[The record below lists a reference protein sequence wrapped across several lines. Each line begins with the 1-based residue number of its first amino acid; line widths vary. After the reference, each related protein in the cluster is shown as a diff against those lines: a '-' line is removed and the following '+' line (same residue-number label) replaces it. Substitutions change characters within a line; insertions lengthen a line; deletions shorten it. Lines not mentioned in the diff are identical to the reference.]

1 MSEAMEDPVK
11 GPVKDPAYVAAQTG
25 TVIHTAVSTGRLEDH
40 LAAAKDATATDA
52 MGAVV
57 TFEGTVRD
65 HDNGEG
71 VTQLIYTHHPTADA
85 VLARI
90 AEETVAEY
98 PEIRLWAEHRSGEL
112 GIGELAFLVV
122 VASSHRGPAFEAV
135 AEFASR
141 VKSEVPI
148 WKEQEHTDG
157 STHWVGLS

>member
-1 MSEAMEDPVK
+1 MEDPVK

-85 VLARI
+85 PRRPSPS
-90 AEETVAEY
+90 T
-98 PEIRLWAEHRSGEL
+98 PRSGS
-112 GIGELAFLVV
+112 GPSTAA
-122 VASSHRGPAFEAV
+122 ASWASVTWPFSWWWRPPTGGPP
-135 AEFASR
+135 SR
-141 VKSEVPI
+141 RWPSSRPA
-148 WKEQEHTDG
+148 
-157 STHWVGLS
+157 